1 MKVEI
6 ESFKTCDGGDTIG
19 IAPSDSRRKKPG
31 WYIWMKEDGSG
42 ILVIDSQK
50 LRVELPANA

>member
-6 ESFKTCDGGDTIG
+6 ESFKTGDGGDTIG
-19 IAPSDSRRKKPG
+19 ITPSGSRRQKPS
-31 WYIWMKEDGSG
+31 WYIWMKPDGSG